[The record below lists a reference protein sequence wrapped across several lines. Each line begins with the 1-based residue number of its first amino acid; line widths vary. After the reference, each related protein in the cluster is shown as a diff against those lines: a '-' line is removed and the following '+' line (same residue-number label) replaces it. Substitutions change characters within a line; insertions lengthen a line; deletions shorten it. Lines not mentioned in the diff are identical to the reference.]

1 MKTNTRYRFYR
12 EHKFITQK
20 LAELDALIAKTD
32 FRVLPN
38 VETIKENLADLT
50 EMLMGHAFF
59 ENSCIHPLLKSKNS
73 NFYEKIEME
82 HQHHE
87 KDLNSFREQL
97 ESILDST
104 APVTRENA
112 GYTFYLN
119 FRLFFSENLKHLHE
133 EETIVM
139 AELQRLYSDD
149 ELRLIEFNTF
159 KQMSPEDMTHM
170 IDALTP
176 YINPSDR
183 AFFLN
188 EMNTAEPKKFIE
200 SGLTLSEDNNLTNA

>member
-1 MKTNTRYRFYR
+1 MNTNTRYRFYR

-20 LAELDALIAKTD
+20 LAELDAMIAKTD
-32 FRVLPN
+32 FRFLPN
-38 VETIKENLADLT
+38 VETINENLSDLT

-59 ENSCIHPLLKSKNS
+59 ENSSIHPLLREKNS
-73 NFYEKIEME
+73 NLYEKIEME

-87 KDLNSFREQL
+87 KDLNSLKEQL
-97 ESILDST
+97 KSILDST
-104 APVTRENA
+104 DLVARESDS
-112 GYTFYLN
+112 YTFYLN

-133 EETIVM
+133 EETIIM
-139 AELQRLYSDD
+139 AELQRLYTDD

-159 KQMSPEDMTHM
+159 NQMSPEDMTHM

-188 EMNTAEPKKFIE
+188 EMKAAEPDKFMK
-200 SGLTLSEDNNLTNA
+200 SRLTLDVDI